1 MPRLDSCGRSGALL
15 LGVFHLCLPPLSR
28 WAVSAPR
35 CSIAD
40 PTDGHLMAPRSRPAG
55 ALVQGLR
62 QSQVVAGQ
70 APTWGS
76 GEGPLGTGGPLTLG
90 PSDLGWAQRLSRAQ
104 LIRSGPPRVT
114 SLFEDLLI
122 WGLSCNS
129 QVPSRST
136 EKGVGMTERRGT
148 RERCLSCCAP
158 FSVDVFIVRLNTEQK
173 SYGMRTCPRED
184 NYMQFIRW
192 LPVTSV

>member
-136 EKGVGMTERRGT
+136 EKGVGIPWWSCGQASVFSLPWAQVQSLV
-148 RERCLSCCAP
+148 REVRSC
-158 FSVDVFIVRLNTEQK
+158 K
-173 SYGMRTCPRED
+173 SYGVAK
-184 NYMQFIRW
+184 N
-192 LPVTSV
+192 